1 MMQLINDETIRAENL
16 KLRGTLARA
25 VGDTVTQNGMT
36 QIEAAKHLGI
46 SQPRVSA
53 LLKGHSSE
61 FRIDALVNM
70 ALKLRLNLSL
80 EINNDMQL
88 DVMTPEGVLDRM
100 CDSILRK
107 DTVAFMDDVQ
117 LFWGKEWPLS
127 SIPDP
132 HEKDTL
138 KYALKACF
146 VERMAEVWE
155 EPPKSQ
161 KTVLPAW
168 CLRVPAVQKDFSVI
182 PDEYREFYE
191 GDLVSAIFSKRNI
204 FAPRDFMFFV

>member
-1 MMQLINDETIRAENL
+1 MRDINDEAIRAENL

-25 VGDTVTQNGMT
+25 VCDTVTQNGMT
-36 QIEAAKHLGI
+36 QVEAAKHLGI

-53 LLKGHSSE
+53 LLKGQSSE

-80 EINNDMQL
+80 EINNDMQ
-88 DVMTPEGVLDRM
+88 VEM

-161 KTVLPAW
+161 ETSVPAW

-191 GDLVSAIFSKRNI
+191 GDLVSSVFSKRNI